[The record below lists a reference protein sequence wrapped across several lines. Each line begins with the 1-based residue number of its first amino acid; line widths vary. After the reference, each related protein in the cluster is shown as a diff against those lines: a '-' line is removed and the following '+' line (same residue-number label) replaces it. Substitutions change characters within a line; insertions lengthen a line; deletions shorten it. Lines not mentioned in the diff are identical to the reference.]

1 MDKTELVLSSINKTV
16 TYVNKKGEKNTYPIS
31 SALDSS
37 NAEMTKR
44 LKYTKEILA
53 TMISIKGTMGKD
65 EEVKSNQ
72 PGN

>member
-1 MDKTELVLSSINKTV
+1 M
-16 TYVNKKGEKNTYPIS
+16 NKKGDKNTYPIS

-53 TMISIKGTMGKD
+53 TMISIKGNGGKD
-65 EEVKSNQ
+65 EEVKTNIVEKS
-72 PGN
+72 PIS

>member
-1 MDKTELVLSSINKTV
+1 MLSSVNKTV
-16 TYVNKKGEKNTYPIS
+16 TYMNKKGEKNTYPIS

-53 TMISIKGTMGKD
+53 TMITIKSGAKD
-65 EEVKSNQ
+65 EEVKTNVVA
-72 PGN
+72 PLEK